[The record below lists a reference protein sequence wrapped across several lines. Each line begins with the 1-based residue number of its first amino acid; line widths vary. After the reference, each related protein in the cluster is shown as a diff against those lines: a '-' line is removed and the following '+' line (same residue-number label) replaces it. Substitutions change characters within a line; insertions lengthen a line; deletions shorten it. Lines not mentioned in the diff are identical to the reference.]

1 MDGLYLRLLWIKSSF
16 NNISVL
22 PQMSVLL
29 VEEAG
34 EHGETLENTADLP
47 RIGYKFYHIKICQIH
62 IARIWNQNRHDNP
75 VVFGIVI

>member
-1 MDGLYLRLLWIKSSF
+1 VDGLYLRLLWIKSTF

-34 EHGETLENTADLP
+34 EHRETLGNTEEFA
-47 RIGYKFYHIKICQIH
+47 
-62 IARIWNQNRHDNP
+62 
-75 VVFGIVI
+75 

>member
-1 MDGLYLRLLWIKSSF
+1 MDGLYLRLLWIKSTF

-34 EHGETLENTADLP
+34 EHRETLENTADLP
-47 RIGYKFYHIKICQIH
+47 RISYKFYHIKLCQIH
-62 IARIWNQNRHDNP
+62 IDRIRNQNRHDNP
-75 VVFGIVI
+75 VVFWIVI